1 MLVLD
6 REDAKTLEKQ
16 VKWPNSHRGTI
27 VLDNA
32 TNMLGEREVDEGV
45 QLSFQWIIWKGNLF
59 IMNQR
64 LEYQACVQD
73 RHLGLFLLSHLQL
86 LHLHFAP

>member
-16 VKWPNSHRGTI
+16 VKRPNSHRGTI

-32 TNMLGEREVDEGV
+32 TKMLGELEVVEGV
-45 QLSFQWIIWKGNLF
+45 QLTFQWNIWKGNLF

-73 RHLGLFLLSHLQL
+73 RHL
-86 LHLHFAP
+86 